1 MEWIIYLFL
10 INITSYLVMGYDKK
24 RARAKKFRVSE
35 RNLFLLTVI
44 GGSIGTYMGMKQH
57 RHKTKHQTFTVG
69 VPLILSLQII
79 LAAFIL
85 LRY

>member
-24 RARAKKFRVSE
+24 QARVKKFRVSE
-35 RNLFLLTVI
+35 RNLFILTVI

-57 RHKTKHQTFTVG
+57 RHKTKHRTFTVG
-69 VPLILSLQII
+69 VPLIISIQII
-79 LAAFIL
+79 LAAFIIF
-85 LRY
+85 R